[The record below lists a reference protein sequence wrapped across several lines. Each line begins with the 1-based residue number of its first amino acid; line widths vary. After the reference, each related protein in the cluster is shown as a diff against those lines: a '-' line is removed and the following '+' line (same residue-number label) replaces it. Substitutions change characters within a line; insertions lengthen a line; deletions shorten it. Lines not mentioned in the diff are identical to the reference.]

1 VRAYRAEQEG
11 RGGRRHIAVAVAFL
25 VLALVTSY
33 LPDPAQQRI
42 AWVLRASVLRPFI
55 ATQERLNDARMRATQ
70 VDILREQVDSLAAV
84 LSTQGAL
91 SDENRTL
98 RDLLDLGQR
107 VGPSYRPAS
116 VIRPG
121 TPGSESMF
129 LLFLGAEH
137 GVEEGAPVINRHG
150 LVGVIREVRDRTAVG
165 MDWTHPDFRASAMV
179 ADGTAYGIVENRRG
193 AFREQDRLVLNGT
206 AYYEDLENGTPV
218 LTSGLGRIPRGI
230 PIGFI
235 DGVSGVEGRW
245 RKSYWLRP
253 MVEPGGVTH
262 VLVAVNMGEDD
273 GNLSVGVG
281 DGSMP
286 TWPLDSILTR
296 TDAVR
301 RDRNLADS
309 VRLLR
314 ALLEAR
320 SDTGPGGGR

>member
-1 VRAYRAEQEG
+1 MRAYRAEQEG

-42 AWVLRASVLRPFI
+42 AGVLKASVLRPFI

-70 VDILREQVDSLAAV
+70 VDILRGQVDSLAAE

-107 VGPSYRPAS
+107 VGPSYRSAS

-137 GVEEGAPVINRHG
+137 GVEQGAPVINRHG
-150 LVGVIREVRDRTAVG
+150 LVGVVREVRDRTAVG

-193 AFREQDRLVLNGT
+193 TFREQDRLVLNGT
-206 AYYEDLENGTPV
+206 AYYEDVENGTPV
-218 LTSGLGRIPRGI
+218 LTSGLGGVFPRGI

-245 RKSYWLRP
+245 RKSL
-253 MVEPGGVTH
+253 
-262 VLVAVNMGEDD
+262 
-273 GNLSVGVG
+273 
-281 DGSMP
+281 
-286 TWPLDSILTR
+286 WP
-296 TDAVR
+296 
-301 RDRNLADS
+301 
-309 VRLLR
+309 
-314 ALLEAR
+314 
-320 SDTGPGGGR
+320 